1 MTALRRLAIFGAAL
15 GLLAVVAGALLV
27 YVGAFGIV
35 GVRNGD
41 DGHSPA
47 TTEAGERRVDVGP
60 PPATLSVLVD
70 EPKEP
75 ARATIF
81 VLHGIGDHKED
92 LQGWADQLTAAG
104 YRVVLVDSRGHGRS
118 TGQWL
123 TYGVQESRDLSRL
136 VDALAIP
143 GPIGVMGISYG
154 AATAIEWAGAEP
166 RVKAAVAVAP
176 FASLRDVV
184 PLYVPHSV
192 PLIGRFLPRWLITRV
207 IDRAGHIAG
216 FDPDAASPKDAA
228 GHTKAP
234 LLLVHGDRD
243 VNVPLWN
250 SALIVAHAPTAK
262 LVALAG
268 EDHNRIGNDPRLMPL
283 ALDFFAGVFK

>member
-1 MTALRRLAIFGAAL
+1 MTVLLRRLAISVAILAL
-15 GLLAVVAGALLV
+15 LVGIGGVLLV
-27 YVGAFGIV
+27 YVGAYGIV
-35 GVRNGD
+35 GVRNQGVA
-41 DGHSPA
+41 PA
-47 TTEAGERRVDVGP
+47 TAEAGERRVDVGP
-60 PPATLSVLVD
+60 PAATLSVLVD
-70 EPKEP
+70 EPKQSAP
-75 ARATIF
+75 RATIF

-92 LQGWADQLTAAG
+92 LQSWADRLTAAG
-104 YRVVLVDSRGHGRS
+104 YRAVLVDSRGHGRS

-136 VDALAIP
+136 IDALAIA

-176 FASLRDVV
+176 FASLREVV

-192 PLIGRFLPRWLITRV
+192 PVIGRFLPRWLIMRV
-207 IDRAGHIAG
+207 IDRAGHVAG

-228 GHTKAP
+228 THTHAP

-243 VNVPLWN
+243 TNIPLWN
-250 SALIVAHAPTAK
+250 SALIVAHAPTAR
-262 LVALAG
+262 LVTLHG
-268 EDHNRIGNDPRLMPL
+268 EDHNRIGDDARLFPL